1 MLGLLVFPQQEY
13 IESIPRTS
21 LAELARAGWPIPA
34 VRGSFAQ
41 ADDLNQLIRY
51 LRNAIAHFNIRFVGD
66 GQSNIAVIRVWNMTP
81 VKDRDG
87 KVQRDS
93 EGQIRER
100 KNWEAELGVDE
111 LRGIAVRFID
121 LLLTRKA

>member
-51 LRNAIAHFNIRFVGD
+51 LRNAIAHFNIRIVGD

>member
-13 IESIPRTS
+13 IESIPRIS